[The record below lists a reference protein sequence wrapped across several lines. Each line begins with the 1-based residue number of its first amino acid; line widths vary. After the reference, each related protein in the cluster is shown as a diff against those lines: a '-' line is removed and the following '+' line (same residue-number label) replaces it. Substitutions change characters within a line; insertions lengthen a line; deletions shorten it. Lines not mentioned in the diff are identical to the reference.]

1 MTTEPVHPEH
11 SRRAGFLVRF
21 VASWLDANIVFIP
34 TALLLIPAAGARTVP
49 ELGASLAFVLAA
61 LLTWCIIGIFY
72 SSATTYWWGGTP
84 GKLLTGLRVT
94 GEDGKPLTFKR
105 LLFRHTIG
113 YQLSGLLLGLGFG
126 AVIKDVNKQGWHDK
140 TVGSQVIV
148 VKSLWPLALAL
159 LIFLF
164 AFNAITTFSSVNKF
178 MDSDL
183 YKNEVESTFS
193 S

>member
-1 MTTEPVHPEH
+1 MQNHKNG
-11 SRRAGFLVRF
+11 GFLLRI

-34 TALLLIPAAGARTVP
+34 TALLLIPVAGARTVP
-49 ELGASLAFVLAA
+49 ELGASLALELVA

-84 GKLLTGLRVT
+84 GKLLTGLRVV
-94 GEDGKPLTFKR
+94 GEDGRSLTFKR

-148 VKSLWPLALAL
+148 VKALWPLALAL

-164 AFNAITTFSSVNKF
+164 AFNAITTFSSISKF
-178 MDSDL
+178 LDSDI
-183 YKNEVESTFS
+183 YKNEVESVFLN
-193 S
+193 